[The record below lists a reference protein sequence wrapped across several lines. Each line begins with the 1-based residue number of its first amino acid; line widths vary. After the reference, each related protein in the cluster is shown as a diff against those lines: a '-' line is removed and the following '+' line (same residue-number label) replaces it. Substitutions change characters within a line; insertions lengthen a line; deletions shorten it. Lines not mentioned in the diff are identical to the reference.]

1 VAGTAAWS
9 YGVRMT
15 TGASSTKTTR
25 VLVVILLAQFIIVVD
40 STFMNVSI
48 STLVADFNTTVT
60 GVQNA
65 ITLYTL
71 VMAAFM
77 IAGAKVG
84 DIIGRKRAFVIG
96 LCVYSAGTTITA
108 FSPTLGV
115 FMLGW
120 SILEGLGA
128 AVMLPAMMSLI
139 VSNFA
144 AGPARARA
152 YAGFA
157 AIAGIAAGIG
167 PVIGGL
173 FTTYLSW
180 RLAFASELLVAIYVF
195 TQLRIIKDAP
205 FLGRKP
211 HFDFTGFALSAIG
224 LISVVLGIVLAS
236 AFGLFVSRTDVV
248 VFGQVVL
255 TEGQVSPTVILV
267 CAGLLFLIAFIL
279 VERRRDRRH
288 RDTLLDLT
296 LFETRA
302 VSGGSAVQLLQYL
315 VLTGSIFALSLY
327 VQMELDYSAI
337 QSGLTLLP
345 LSLAVLVSAAVS
357 ARVLSRRFS
366 PRGVILAGFITIV
379 LGAVAMGL
387 LARDATSGT
396 QFILGLAL
404 VGFGAGTIASQNQNL
419 VMSSVTPQRS
429 NETSG
434 VINTSQNI
442 GASLGTSLAGALIL
456 SIFVATASG
465 LIETSTVFTPAEQSK
480 LQSVVTQKAE
490 IVSDAQL
497 SAVIADYPA
506 EQQIAVLEI
515 NAEARQSA
523 LTVVYIGLAAAGLLG
538 LIAASRL
545 PRTRPL
551 AQSPPAT
558 DDAGPTK
565 TGADEQAGGEGES
578 PETSQT
584 PG

>member
-1 VAGTAAWS
+1 
-9 YGVRMT
+9 MT
-15 TGASSTKTTR
+15 TVAAGQKTGR

-40 STFMNVSI
+40 STFMNVSL
-48 STLVADFNTTVT
+48 STLVADFDTTVT
-60 GVQNA
+60 GIQNA

-96 LCVYSAGTTITA
+96 LSVYSVGTTTTA
-108 FSPTLGV
+108 LAPTLGV

-128 AVMLPAMMSLI
+128 AIMLPAMMSLI

-167 PVIGGL
+167 PIIGGL
-173 FTTYLSW
+173 FTSYLSW
-180 RLAFASELLVAIYVF
+180 RLAFASELLVALYIF
-195 TQLRIIKDAP
+195 TQLKIIKDAP

-211 HFDFTGFALSAIG
+211 RFDWTGFVLSSAG
-224 LISVVLGIVLAS
+224 LITVVLGIVMAS
-236 AFGLFVSRTDVV
+236 AYGLFISRVDVE

-255 TEGQVSPTVILV
+255 TAGQISPTVILV
-267 CAGLLFLIAFIL
+267 SIGLLFLIAFVL
-279 VERRRDRRH
+279 VKRSRDRH
-288 RDTLLDLT
+288 HHDTLLDLN
-296 LFETRA
+296 LFGNRA
-302 VSGGSAVQLLQYL
+302 VSSGTSVQLLQYL

-327 VQMELDYSAI
+327 VQMELNYTAI

-345 LSLAVLVSAAVS
+345 LSLAVLLSAAVS
-357 ARVLSRRFS
+357 GRVLSRRFA
-366 PRGVILAGFITIV
+366 PRSVILAGFAIIV
-379 LGAVAMGL
+379 LGAAAMGL

-396 QFILGLAL
+396 DFILGLAL

-419 VMSSVTPQRS
+419 VMSSVKPQRS

-456 SIFVATASG
+456 SVFVLTATT
-465 LIETSTVFTPAEQSK
+465 LIDDSPEFSQSEQSQ
-480 LQSVVTQKAE
+480 LDTAVTEKAQ
-490 IVSDAQL
+490 IISDAQL
-497 SAVIADYPA
+497 STAISEYPA
-506 EQQIAVLEI
+506 DQQDAIIRI
-515 NAEARQSA
+515 NAEARQTA
-523 LTVVYIGLAAAGLLG
+523 LTVVYAGLALAGLLG
-538 LIAASRL
+538 FGAALRL
-545 PRTRPL
+545 PRTPPL
-551 AQSPPAT
+551 SSAHPHDG
-558 DDAGPTK
+558 DDA
-565 TGADEQAGGEGES
+565 AAEV
-578 PETSQT
+578 
-584 PG
+584 